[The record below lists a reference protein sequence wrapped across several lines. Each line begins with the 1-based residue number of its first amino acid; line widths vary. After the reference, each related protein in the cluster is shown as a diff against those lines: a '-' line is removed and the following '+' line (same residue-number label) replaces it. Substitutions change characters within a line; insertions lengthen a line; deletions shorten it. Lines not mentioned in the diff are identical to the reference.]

1 LLDTLQHHLQTLQ
14 TLYYFAEASFF
25 CHLSLLLIHKL
36 CEYSTISMP
45 CWARLSLQDG
55 LYQ

>member
-1 LLDTLQHHLQTLQ
+1 LQHHLQTLQ